1 MEINQSIEN
10 PLGAGTQV
18 GQAESFVYTPN
29 QNIFSTIQGA
39 LDKNLQLQ
47 QDDLKKKEEDKKKK
61 DAALEKLML
70 DIQTDPKWDM
80 PVGQLSNSIDDI
92 QNFVID
98 WRASGKPEDY
108 NFQLALKK
116 KMMTFDADKS
126 MNEKTFD
133 TYSKYMTEATGN
145 EKLDQEDVKLWDNG
159 LREQKDIKG
168 RYDYIMNQPK
178 PGEYFDPLKPF
189 KDYFSQEEQSGRKTE
204 TKESKQTEAER
215 AVWESRNPTERKRM
229 LLLAGKN
236 LELKD
241 DKGNIRP
248 ATENEYLDFVHK
260 SMKPF
265 YLKDR
270 TPTPAG
276 GSGFGGGPK
285 TTQPLITVESKY
297 PTSERNGVKGFAD
310 VISFNPAMYKDI
322 PPAIFE
328 DETGKEVE
336 IKPSKLIFTGNDWVI
351 RGLQVGGRDIHKSST
366 KEEADAFLAQGIQEG
381 TIEDAEDVQQ
391 NANGEWTFNYTTLK
405 QIDVPY
411 KQNTAKF
418 QNMYQFDPY
427 VVSEEWNRTQGPLAG
442 KSTGGSSSSLNANTY
457 NK

>member
-1 MEINQSIEN
+1 MELNQSIEN

-47 QDDLKKKEEDKKKK
+47 QDDLKKKEEAKKAQ
-61 DAALEKLML
+61 DAKLEKLML

-80 PVGQLSNSIDDI
+80 PVAQLSNSIDDI
-92 QNFVID
+92 QNFVVE

-116 KMMTFDADKS
+116 KMMGFDADKS

-133 TYSKYMTEATGN
+133 TYSKYMTEATAN
-145 EKLDQEDVKLWDNG
+145 EKLDQEDVKLWDKG

-178 PGEYFDPLKPF
+178 PGEYLDILKPF
-189 KDYFSQEEQSGRKTE
+189 KDYFSEEEQNGRVTKTDP
-204 TKESKQTEAER
+204 KKQALAEK
-215 AVWESRNPTERKRM
+215 AVWESRTPSERQRM
-229 LLLAGKN
+229 LRQAGKN
-236 LELKD
+236 LKLTDAE
-241 DKGNIRP
+241 GNIRP
-248 ATENEYLDFVHK
+248 ATEEEFLKNINSEMHAWYV
-260 SMKPF
+260 
-265 YLKDR
+265 KDR
-270 TPTPAG
+270 TPIPPG
-276 GSGFGGGPK
+276 GGGFGGGPK
-285 TTQPLITVESKY
+285 TNQPLITVESKY
-297 PTSERNGVKGFAD
+297 PTSIRNGVRGFAD

-328 DETGKEVE
+328 DAGGKEVE
-336 IKPSKLIFTGNDWVI
+336 IKPSKLVFTGNDWVI
-351 RGLQVGGRDIHKSST
+351 RGLQVGGRDTFKSKS
-366 KEEADAFLAQGIQEG
+366 KEEADAFLAQGIQDG
-381 TIEDAEDVQQ
+381 TIEDPEDMQQ
-391 NANGEWTFNYTTLK
+391 GADGEWSFNYTTLK

-427 VVSEEWNRTQGPLAG
+427 VIAEEWNRTKGPLAS
-442 KSTGGSSSSLNANTY
+442 KQTGGGSLNANTY